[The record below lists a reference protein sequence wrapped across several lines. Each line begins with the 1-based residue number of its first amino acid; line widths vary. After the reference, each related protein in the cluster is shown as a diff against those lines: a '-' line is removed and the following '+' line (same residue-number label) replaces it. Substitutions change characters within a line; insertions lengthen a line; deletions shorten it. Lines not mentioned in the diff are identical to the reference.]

1 MNPSEKPAAGMHLFY
16 LDGAGILFSE
26 ATQELHLLNTTAAVI
41 WSLLEEGH
49 DAHATSA
56 ALQQMYGLDAERSEQ
71 FVVDALAEWGQKRF
85 LGGPLPAPDDGPTAP
100 AATPQRTQPPWRQTS
115 VIEQRHYRILS
126 SRFCLRFS
134 SDAQARIVHPIVEH
148 LEVRESSSE
157 ETAVDILETPD
168 RLIVY
173 RDREVFADCSCITE
187 LAPIVKS
194 LVWVTVVR
202 DHKFFL
208 SIHAGV
214 IGDQSK
220 CILLP
225 APPGSGKST
234 LTASLVHA
242 GFKFFSD
249 EVALLEEGSFD
260 VFPVPLAICVKASGI
275 DALADQFPSLRGL
288 QVHQRGDGKRVVYLP
303 PPPESRPASDEPRLV
318 AALVFPRYTVGATA
332 SLVPLSKFDALKHL
346 MDECMVVSSPLD
358 APKVEALVEW
368 ISGTPCHSLSY
379 GSTEDAVA
387 AIRSV
392 LAASDAGTQITGG
405 LQNA

>member
-1 MNPSEKPAAGMHLFY
+1 MNTREKPAAGMHLFY
-16 LDGAGILFSE
+16 LEGAGILFSE

-56 ALQQMYGLDAERSEQ
+56 ALQRMYGLDAEHSEQ
-71 FVVDALAEWGQKRF
+71 FVAAALAEWGEKRF
-85 LGGPLPAPDDGPTAP
+85 LGGPLPAPDAGPTAS
-100 AATPQRTQPPWRQTS
+100 AATTQRTQPPWRQTG
-115 VIEQRHYRILS
+115 VLEERHYRILS

-134 SDAQARIVHPIVEH
+134 SDAQARIVHPVVEH
-148 LEVRESSSE
+148 LEVRGTSPD
-157 ETAVDILETPD
+157 ETVVDILETAD

-173 RDREVFADCSCITE
+173 RDREFFADCGGVAE

-194 LVWVTVVR
+194 LVWVTAVQ
-202 DHKFFL
+202 DHRFFL
-208 SIHAGV
+208 NIHAGV
-214 IGDQSK
+214 IGDQSR

-242 GFKFFSD
+242 GFEYFSD

-275 DALADQFPSLRGL
+275 DALADRFPGLRGL
-288 QVHQRGDGKRVVYLP
+288 PVHQRGDGKRVVYMP
-303 PPPESRPASDEPRLV
+303 PPPESRPASDEPRPV
-318 AALVFPRYTVGATA
+318 VALVFPRYTLGTTA
-332 SLVPLSKFDALKHL
+332 SLVPLPKFDALKLL
-346 MDECMVVSSPLD
+346 MDECMVVSTPLD
-358 APKVEALVEW
+358 AAKVEALVEW
-368 ISGTPCHSLSY
+368 ISRTSCHRLSY
-379 GSTEDAVA
+379 GSTADAVA

-392 LAASDAGTQITGG
+392 FPANGAGTQVAGR
-405 LQNA
+405 LQNG

>member
-49 DAHATSA
+49 DAPATSA
-56 ALQQMYGLDAERSEQ
+56 ALRQMYGLDAERSEQ
-71 FVVDALAEWGQKRF
+71 FVAAALAEWGQKRF
-85 LGGPLPAPDDGPTAP
+85 LGGALPAPDDGPTAP
-100 AATPQRTQPPWRQTS
+100 AAAPQNTQPPWRQTS
-115 VIEQRHYRILS
+115 IIEQRHYRILS

-134 SDAQARIVHPIVEH
+134 SDAQARIVHPVVGH
-148 LEVRESSSE
+148 LEVRESSSD
-157 ETAVDILETPD
+157 ETAIDILETAD

-173 RDREVFADCSCITE
+173 RDREVFADCGSITE

-194 LVWVTVVR
+194 LVWDTAVR
-202 DHKFFL
+202 DHEFFL
-208 SIHAGV
+208 NIHAGV
-214 IGDQSK
+214 IGDESK

-242 GFKFFSD
+242 GFTYFSD
-249 EVALLEEGSFD
+249 EVALLQEGSFN
-260 VFPVPLAICVKASGI
+260 VFPVPLAICIKDSGI
-275 DALADQFPSLRGL
+275 AALADRFPGLRGL
-288 QVHQRGDGKRVVYLP
+288 QVHLRGDGKRVAYMP
-303 PPPESRPASDEPRLV
+303 PPPESRPASDEPRPV
-318 AALVFPRYTVGATA
+318 AALVFPRFTLGAAA

-358 APKVEALVEW
+358 AAKVDAMVEW
-368 ISGTPCHSLSY
+368 ISRIPCHILSY
-379 GSTEDAVA
+379 GSIDEAVA
-387 AIRSV
+387 AVRSV
-392 LAASDAGTQITGG
+392 FDRSG
-405 LQNA
+405 